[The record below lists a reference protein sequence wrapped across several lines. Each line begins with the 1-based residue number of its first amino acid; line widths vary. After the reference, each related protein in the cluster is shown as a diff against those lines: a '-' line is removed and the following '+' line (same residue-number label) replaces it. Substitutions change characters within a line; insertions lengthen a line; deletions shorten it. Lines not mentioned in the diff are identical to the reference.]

1 MAGKLVQV
9 ATNTVT
15 SAVSSVTLTGISD
28 DSVYMLAINNV
39 LPTTDTS
46 NLKMRL
52 TVSGTPDTTANYDRA
67 GKILR
72 TSTTFIN
79 SSATN
84 ETAIPF
90 GQLGTAGSESF
101 SAIFYLYNFNN
112 ASEYSFATNETVLRQ
127 NTAELLGAMG
137 GFVNTVSQ
145 SCDGVHFYINE
156 ASRTLASGTFTLYRV
171 V

>member
-1 MAGKLVQV
+1 MAGQLIQV
-9 ATNTVT
+9 DTETISSPTA
-15 SAVSSVTLTGISD
+15 SVTLTGINSD
-28 DSVYMLAINNV
+28 DVYMLAVNNV

-46 NLKMRL
+46 NLRMRL
-52 TVSGTPDTTANYDRA
+52 TVSGTPDITANYDRA
-67 GKILR
+67 SKTLR

-84 ETAIPF
+84 ETAIPL

-101 SAIFYLYNFNN
+101 SAIFYLFNFAN
-112 ASEYSFATNETVLRQ
+112 ASEYSFVTNETVFRQ

-137 GFVNTVSQ
+137 GFVHTVAQ
-145 SCDGVHFYINE
+145 SCDGVHFYIDE
-156 ASRTLASGTFTLYRV
+156 ASRTFSSGTFTLYKV

>member
-9 ATNTVT
+9 ATTTIT
-15 SAVSSVTLTGISD
+15 SAVASVTLTGIDSD
-28 DSVYMLAINNV
+28 DVYMLAISNV

-46 NLKMRL
+46 NLRMRL

-67 GKILR
+67 NKTLR
-72 TSTTFIN
+72 TNSTFIN
-79 SSATN
+79 NSATN
-84 ETAIPF
+84 ETAIPL

-101 SAIFYLYNFNN
+101 NAIFYLTNFNN
-112 ASEYSFATNETVLRQ
+112 SSEYSFATQETVFRQ
-127 NTAELLGAMG
+127 NTAELLGGMG
-137 GFVNTVSQ
+137 GFLNTVSQ

-156 ASRTLASGTFTLYRV
+156 ASRTLASGTFTLYKV

>member
-9 ATNTVT
+9 ATETVT
-15 SAVSSVTLTGISD
+15 SAVASVTLTGIDSD
-28 DSVYMLAINNV
+28 DVYMLAISNV
-39 LPTTDTS
+39 LPTTDVS
-46 NLKMRL
+46 NLRMRL
-52 TVSGTPDTTANYDRA
+52 TVSGTQDTTANYDRA
-67 GKILR
+67 SKTLR

-84 ETAIPF
+84 ETAIPL

-101 SAIFYLYNFNN
+101 SAIFYLTNFNN
-112 ASEYSFATNETVLRQ
+112 SSEYSFATQETVFRQ
-127 NTAELLGAMG
+127 NTAELLGAQG
-137 GFVNTVSQ
+137 GFVHTVQQ

-156 ASRTLASGTFTLYRV
+156 ASRTFSSGTFTLYRV